1 MYMTTLAA
9 FAAMITIF
17 TVIVAR
23 PEVRPGHGRPNDSCQ
38 ISQCQPVQA
47 GPSAQTESL
56 PRLSRNRWERR
67 DIARMLMTD
76 DDYTGQILPQPRRPA
91 PDDVV

>member
-9 FAAMITIF
+9 VIAVLTIF

-23 PEVRPGHGRPNDSCQ
+23 PEVRPGHGRPNQSCE
-38 ISQCQPVQA
+38 ISHCQA
-47 GPSAQTESL
+47 GSAEPATRTESL
-56 PRLSRNRWERR
+56 PRLSRNRWERQ

-76 DDYTGQILPQPRRPA
+76 DDYTGQILPQPRRSA
-91 PDDVV
+91 SDNSV